1 MDYLNRS
8 QAPFGVDLWKKID
21 AAAIDAARDAL
32 TARRFL
38 EVDGP
43 YGVGLTSIEIG
54 NDVYCRDPGPDEAG
68 AVMSRAISVPMFRK
82 GFRLSVRRIASST
95 DQSQPL
101 SLAPV
106 EDAAEA
112 VAAREEEMVYYGNTD
127 FGLEGLLTAKGR
139 HAIDGGDWSNIDQ
152 ALQDVLAAVNK
163 LDESGLRGPY
173 ALALSPKLYNSLFR
187 RYDGSDVLQLE
198 HINSVCTVGIFKA
211 PIEGG
216 VLIDPRVGVLVV
228 GQDLR
233 AGYAS
238 HDGIHHHLYLA
249 ESLVLRIDDPKAVCT
264 IGADVG
270 GLLVKKA

>member
-8 QAPFGVDLWKKID
+8 QAPFGADLWRRID
-21 AAAIDAARDAL
+21 EAAIEAARDAL
-32 TARRFL
+32 TGRRFL

-54 NDVYCRDPGPDEAG
+54 NDDYCRDPGPGEAG
-68 AVMSRAISVPMFRK
+68 AVMSRAISVPMLRK
-82 GFRLSVRRIASST
+82 SFRLSVRRIASST
-95 DQSQPL
+95 DQGQPL
-101 SLAPV
+101 NLDPV

-112 VAAREEEMVYYGNTD
+112 VAAREEEMIYYGNPD
-127 FGLEGLLTAKGR
+127 FGLEGLLSARGR
-139 HAIDGGDWSNIDQ
+139 HEIEGGDWANIDQ
-152 ALQDVLAAVNK
+152 ALQDVLAAVNR

-173 ALALSPKLYNSLFR
+173 ALALSPRLYNSLFR

-198 HINSVCTVGIFKA
+198 HISRVCTVGIFKA

-216 VLIDPRVGVLVV
+216 VLIDPRVGVLVI

-233 AGYAS
+233 AGYGS
-238 HDGIHHHLYLA
+238 HDGIHHHLYLS
-249 ESLVLRIDDPKAVCT
+249 ESLVLRIDDPKAICT

-270 GLLVKKA
+270 KAPACK